1 MFGGMSAPAP
11 VYAAPAPAPAPPAY
25 TAYTQ
30 PPQYSGPPA
39 YAEDDDA
46 SGPPP
51 APVEEYGRDFTEA
64 AAAAT
69 INANSASIAGMFA

>member
-1 MFGGMSAPAP
+1 
-11 VYAAPAPAPAPPAY
+11 VYAAPAPAPPAY
-25 TAYTQ
+25 TPAYTQ
-30 PPQYSGPPA
+30 PQQYSGPPA

-51 APVEEYGRDFTEA
+51 APEEFSRDFAEE
-64 AAAAT
+64 AAAT